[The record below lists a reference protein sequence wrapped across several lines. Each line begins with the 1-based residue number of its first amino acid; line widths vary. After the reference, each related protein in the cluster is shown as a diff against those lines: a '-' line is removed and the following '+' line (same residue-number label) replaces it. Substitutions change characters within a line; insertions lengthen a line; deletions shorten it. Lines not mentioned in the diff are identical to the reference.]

1 MCVINLLY
9 AFYSKKYVDD
19 ALLSVYLKTIKLTK
33 CLFLADCVVL
43 CYWIKMSNWE
53 RIINQPGFEKIKSL
67 YNENFPLEVRIVC
80 AQWIEQRIKAD
91 QYIDINDPQ
100 YEQHAAN
107 FINNLIQQ
115 LEQEKQK
122 LKKPE
127 DIAIKYRID
136 DAIRKFTHQI
146 YSPVQLYKHIRDA
159 LMYEQHYLDSWS
171 TNPHQM
177 NYMDSEQLEIVEKL
191 KQLRQMILIN
201 TENQNR
207 YKNELE
213 QYMLRYSEGTKRMQE
228 LNNVPMTPEIEER
241 RNAMLLEYKRSIDA
255 MFDSIN
261 TRRLEL
267 FTNIRSVIEM
277 LNETQKIVIHK
288 RLAKWQRDQ
297 ALAGN
302 GAPLQFNS
310 LDDIQTWFEELAD
323 LIVHTKSVID
333 TMRKNIP
340 LQSQNNPN
348 DLFEVAYREITLL
361 LQNLIVSAFIVEKQP
376 PQVMKT
382 NTR

>member
-1 MCVINLLY
+1 M
-9 AFYSKKYVDD
+9 
-19 ALLSVYLKTIKLTK
+19 T
-33 CLFLADCVVL
+33 
-43 CYWIKMSNWE
+43 NWE

-80 AQWIEQRIKAD
+80 ANWIEQSIKAD
-91 QYIDINDPQ
+91 QYIDANDPT

-127 DIAIKYRID
+127 EIAIKYRLE
-136 DAIRKFTHQI
+136 DAIRKFTLQI

-159 LMYEQHYLDSWS
+159 LMYEQHVLESYSA
-171 TNPHQM
+171 NPQQM
-177 NYMDSEQLEIVEKL
+177 SYMDAEQLEIVEKL
-191 KQLRQMILIN
+191 KQLRQMILHN
-201 TENQNR
+201 TDNQNR
-207 YKNELE
+207 YKHEME
-213 QYMLRYSEGTKRMQE
+213 QYMLRYSESSKRIQE
-228 LNNVPMTPEIEER
+228 LSNVPSTPEIEER
-241 RNAMLLEYKRSIDA
+241 KNQMIVECKRVMDS
-255 MFDSIN
+255 MTESIN
-261 TRRLEL
+261 ARRIEL
-267 FTNIRSVIEM
+267 YQNIRAVLES
-277 LNETQKIVIHK
+277 LHETQKIVIHK

-302 GAPLQFNS
+302 GAPLLYNA
-310 LDDIQTWFEELAD
+310 LDEIQTWFEELAD
-323 LIVHTKSVID
+323 LIIHTKTVID

-340 LQSQNNPN
+340 LQNNPN
-348 DLFEVAYREITLL
+348 DLFEIQYREVTVL

-382 NTR
+382 HTRFGATIRLLLTNIGIHLNNPFVSVSILSGNLHGIDGMTGWSSTFA

>member
-1 MCVINLLY
+1 
-9 AFYSKKYVDD
+9 
-19 ALLSVYLKTIKLTK
+19 
-33 CLFLADCVVL
+33 
-43 CYWIKMSNWE
+43 MSNWE

-127 DIAIKYRID
+127 EIAIKYRID

-171 TNPHQM
+171 TNPQQM

-191 KQLRQMILIN
+191 KQLRQMILLN

-207 YKNELE
+207 YKHELE

-228 LNNVPMTPEIEER
+228 LSNVPNSPEIEER
-241 RNAMLLEYKRSIDA
+241 KNAMLLEYKRSIDA
-255 MFDSIN
+255 MFESMN

-267 FTNIRSVIEM
+267 FSNIRTVIEM

-302 GAPLQFNS
+302 GAPLLFNA
-310 LDDIQTWFEELAD
+310 LDEIQTWFEELAD

-340 LQSQNNPN
+340 LQSQNNPS
-348 DLFEVAYREITLL
+348 DLFEVAYREITIL

-382 NTR
+382 NTRYVHWRVFIRHWEANSLIHPFHSPI